1 MKYSRLKISNILLI
15 FIFISPINALAQV
28 HEYELD
34 NGLKLLIKVDRRAPI
49 VVTQVWYKVGSSY
62 EYDGITGI
70 SHILEHMMFK
80 GTENYA
86 PGEFSRIISENG
98 GRENA
103 FTGPDYTSYFQ
114 TLEKSRLPISFK
126 LEADRMRYLKLSD
139 EELKKEIEV
148 VKEER
153 RWRTEDNPQ
162 SFLYEAIKATAFQTS
177 TYRFPVIGWMR
188 DIENITIDD
197 LREWYKKWYAP
208 NNATLVVAGD
218 VDPNDVYGLAYE
230 HFGSLPSGEPIATKQ
245 QTEVVQ
251 QGTKR
256 ITVKRPAEL
265 PSIMM
270 AYKTPVIKINDKA
283 QIEHDWEPYALEVLA
298 GILDGGNSARIA
310 SRLIRR
316 DEVAAAASVSYQ
328 IASRLDN
335 LFMLSGT
342 PAQGKSI
349 QELEVAFR
357 NEILNI
363 QTHLVSDEELQ
374 RVKAQVISS
383 DIYEKDSIF
392 YQAMI
397 IGVLET
403 IGLSWGLADEY
414 VDRIKAITAE
424 QVMAVAKKYLI
435 DDRLTV
441 ADLHPI
447 PIKNNSANAART
459 EGN

>member
-1 MKYSRLKISNILLI
+1 MKYSRSKISYIFFLLI
-15 FIFISPINALAQV
+15 FLAPSIALAQV

-34 NGLKLLIKVDRRAPI
+34 NGLKLLVKVDRRAPI
-49 VVTQVWYKVGSSY
+49 VITQVWYKIGSSY

-114 TLEKSRLPISFK
+114 TLEKSRLPVSFE
-126 LEADRMRYLKLSD
+126 LEADRMRNLKLSD
-139 EELKKEIEV
+139 EELIKEIEV

-153 RWRTEDNPQ
+153 RLRTEDNPQ

-230 HFGSLPSGEPIATKQ
+230 YFGSIPSGESIVTKQ

-270 AYKTPVIKINDKA
+270 AYKTPVIKINDKD

-316 DEVAAAASVSYQ
+316 DEVAAAASASYQ

-357 NEILNI
+357 NEILNL
-363 QTHLVSDEELQ
+363 QTHLVSDKELQ
-374 RVKAQVISS
+374 RVKAQVISA
-383 DIYEKDSIF
+383 DIYEKDSVF

-403 IGLSWGLADEY
+403 IGLSWELADEY
-414 VDRIKAITAE
+414 VERIKSISSE

-447 PIKNNSANAART
+447 SIKNNPANA
-459 EGN
+459 NQN